1 MFWNIC
7 RLNYQCQWLQLN
19 QDGTDEGPHHSQ
31 DSQLGDLGEMESEDT
46 LGPRVGFYNNIWNG
60 ETGVECLMW
69 PGLVN
74 MMYNNVTSNGPSE
87 IKIFPKFM
95 INFWHFWDNLW
106 NLAKY
111 KFLQYLPCF
120 SPPNFNKR
128 QQNLESKYQD
138 LYCENLYL
146 LPRGVEGGP
155 GRGVG
160 LRHKDRFP
168 LTLSSSSDVIFW
180 EN

>member
-1 MFWNIC
+1 MAPIESRWHRRGTTPQSGLTAR
-7 RLNYQCQWLQLN
+7 RLR
-19 QDGTDEGPHHSQ
+19 
-31 DSQLGDLGEMESEDT
+31 GEMESEDT
-46 LGPRVGFYNNIWNG
+46 LGPRVGFYYNIWNG

-120 SPPNFNKR
+120 SPLNLNKR
-128 QQNLESKYQD
+128 QQTLRANIKIFTVKTYICFLVGWRVDQGGESGTHTKTDFHWRCQV
-138 LYCENLYL
+138 L
-146 LPRGVEGGP
+146 V
-155 GRGVG
+155 
-160 LRHKDRFP
+160 
-168 LTLSSSSDVIFW
+168 TSSSGKI
-180 EN
+180 NN